1 MSSTEEFA
9 QALQDL
15 LWQRQKLQAE
25 LTLEMDRAEKLA
37 AATRSLKEMN
47 DQAQSIVA
55 GTLQRIGVWDYGLPG
70 PSNPAEIAPRFG
82 GEAIRQAVSGSF
94 GVN

>member
-1 MSSTEEFA
+1 MSTTDAFA

-15 LWQRQKLQAE
+15 LWQRQKLQGE
-25 LTLEMDRAEKLA
+25 LALEMDRAEKLA
-37 AATRSLKEMN
+37 AAARSLKELN

-70 PSNPAEIAPRFG
+70 PIKPAEIAPRLG
-82 GEAIRQAVSGSF
+82 KEAIRQAVEGSF
-94 GVN
+94 GLN